1 MQLFKTELMVINFFK
16 RKKRQQASHS
26 LLNGIVTYITLRLKS
41 DNMKHLT
48 ESQRYTIESMLRQG
62 YCKTSI
68 ADVVGVHKCTISR
81 EINRNKDLRSDTYR
95 SQLAQDKSNK
105 RKLSKPKSVKF
116 DSEMQQMV
124 EAYLY
129 KDYSPEQI
137 VGFCKNKQIS
147 CVSHERIY
155 QHIWQD
161 KKHRGRLY
169 EHLRRQGRKYR
180 KRGSSKDSRGII
192 PNKINIKQRPAIVDK
207 KTRFGDLEIDTIIGK
222 NHKQAIVTI
231 NDRAAGVLWMK
242 RIEQRTADLVYK
254 ATIELL
260 EPYAPMIKTITSDNG
275 KEFAMFQKIADEL
288 KIDYYF
294 ANPYHSW
301 ERGANENLN
310 GLIRQYIPKKTDFAS
325 LTDEFISNIETKLN
339 QRPRKRFGF
348 INPNQKMGQLIN
360 QVAFAA

>member
-1 MQLFKTELMVINFFK
+1 MRN
-16 RKKRQQASHS
+16 
-26 LLNGIVTYITLRLKS
+26 
-41 DNMKHLT
+41 LT
-48 ESQRYTIESMLRQG
+48 ESQRYTIESMILQG
-62 YCKTSI
+62 YSKTSI
-68 ADVVGVHKCTISR
+68 AEVIGVHKCTIGR
-81 EINRNKDLRSDTYR
+81 EIKRNKDLRSGSYK
-95 SQLAQDKSNK
+95 SQLAQDKANK
-105 RKLSKPKSVKF
+105 RKLAKPKAVKF
-116 DSEMQQMV
+116 DSEMQGMV
-124 EAYLY
+124 EGYITQ
-129 KDYSPEQI
+129 DYSPEQI
-137 VGFCKNKQIS
+137 VGVCKNKQIP

-161 KKHRGRLY
+161 KKQGGALY

-192 PNKINIKQRPAIVDK
+192 PNKVNIKQRPAIVDR

-231 NDRAAGVLWMK
+231 NDRATGLLWMK
-242 RIEQRTADLVYK
+242 RIEKRTAALVYK
-254 ATIELL
+254 VTIELL

-275 KEFAMFQKIADEL
+275 KEFAMFEKIAEDL
-288 KIDYYF
+288 NVDFYF

-325 LTDEFISNIETKLN
+325 LTDDFISNIEYKLN
-339 QRPRKRFGF
+339 QRPRKRLGF
-348 INPNQKMGQLIN
+348 INPNQRMGQLIN